1 MCAGN
6 RLRVDHTE
14 VVEVNYNKRII
25 SLSDILRVFFEN
37 HDYTMPL
44 PKRYAS
50 SIFFTESSQYDEAAS
65 FMRTRLVAAGK
76 RLDSRAIQPS
86 RVCRR
91 WSPTTTP
98 STCFTSTTSRTRPR

>member
-1 MCAGN
+1 M
-6 RLRVDHTE
+6 
-14 VVEVNYNKRII
+14 NYNKRII

>member
-1 MCAGN
+1 MRAGN
-6 RLRVDHTE
+6 RLCVDHTE

-91 WSPTTTP
+91 
-98 STCFTSTTSRTRPR
+98 